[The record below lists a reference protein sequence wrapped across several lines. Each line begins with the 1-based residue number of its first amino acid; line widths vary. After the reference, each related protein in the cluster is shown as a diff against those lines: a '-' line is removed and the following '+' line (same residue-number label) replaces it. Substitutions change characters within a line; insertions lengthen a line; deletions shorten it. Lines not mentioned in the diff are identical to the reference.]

1 LSKFL
6 RAFRELLSSER
17 DEVFGRHAE
26 VLSGSEIGSLS
37 NIERQEGMD
46 TVDHVVGGIAGR
58 LPNGNTFGPEDLGKD
73 FAPLGLVTFAGL
85 HDSFAN
91 VKVLRLHDTVG
102 ARVVARDANVM
113 DAVAGTKNFQSSDVR
128 GSVVSN
134 QLFKTTPATENIL
147 EDEVGDNFARIGRSS
162 ASLGIGGQS
171 IASVMDVAVGTKLR
185 HEEGIDVGFS
195 EEGGDERNDRRDVE
209 VLHLAQLTLVT
220 RLTVPT
226 DVFVKVRPPEA
237 KQKVIRGREST
248 FVSELVVG
256 VGNESKT
263 VGRVRDELNSAVAMF
278 PKELLIHEEEF
289 GGLPKELTVF
299 VFVEVR
305 RSLQRGKELAN
316 GNEFVVA
323 PDCSNGARDRRLG
336 ALR

>member
-1 LSKFL
+1 
-6 RAFRELLSSER
+6 
-17 DEVFGRHAE
+17 
-26 VLSGSEIGSLS
+26 
-37 NIERQEGMD
+37 
-46 TVDHVVGGIAGR
+46 
-58 LPNGNTFGPEDLGKD
+58 
-73 FAPLGLVTFAGL
+73 
-85 HDSFAN
+85 
-91 VKVLRLHDTVG
+91 
-102 ARVVARDANVM
+102 
-113 DAVAGTKNFQSSDVR
+113 
-128 GSVVSN
+128 
-134 QLFKTTPATENIL
+134 
-147 EDEVGDNFARIGRSS
+147 
-162 ASLGIGGQS
+162 
-171 IASVMDVAVGTKLR
+171 MDVAVGTKLR